1 MARPGF
7 RGVPFGRAIFT
18 TVTKA
23 WQTELRTKALPG
35 ARPVGGACYV
45 SPMPFRIAAVQ
56 MCSTEDI
63 ASNLARA
70 AELVTNAAAAGA
82 NLIGLP
88 ENFAYLGSGQDHKLS
103 IAETLADPA
112 ATPATSPPS
121 DGPVLTA
128 MRRLA
133 RDTGV
138 WLLLGGFPEKVRE
151 NPGKLANTSVLLDPE
166 GAIQARYRKL
176 HLFDVEIPGGH
187 RFCES
192 DAVIPGDRPVVAET
206 PWGGVGLTI
215 CYDLRFPELYRDLVQ
230 KGARILSVPAA
241 FTRETGKDHWHVL
254 LRARAI
260 ENLAYVFA
268 PAQWGFHG
276 GKRAS
281 YGHAMVIDPWGV
293 ILAECGE
300 RDGYALAEVDLAYQE
315 TVRSTLP
322 CLSHRR
328 L

>member
-1 MARPGF
+1 MEPGS
-7 RGVPFGRAIFT
+7 
-18 TVTKA
+18 
-23 WQTELRTKALPG
+23 
-35 ARPVGGACYV
+35 CYV
-45 SPMPFRIAAVQ
+45 SPVQLRIAAVQ
-56 MCSTEDI
+56 MCSTEEI
-63 ASNLARA
+63 PANLSRAS
-70 AELVTNAAAAGA
+70 ELVTAAARAGA
-82 NLIGLP
+82 QLIGLP

-103 IAETLADPA
+103 IAETLTDLANQGG
-112 ATPATSPPS
+112 
-121 DGPVLTA
+121 DGPVLSA

-133 RDTGV
+133 RDNGV
-138 WLLLGGFPEKVRE
+138 WLLLGGFPERVAE
-151 NPGKLANTSVLLDPE
+151 APGKLANTSVLLDPE
-166 GAIQARYRKL
+166 GNVKARYRKM

-192 DAVIPGDRPVVAET
+192 DAVQAGAEPVVAET
-206 PWGGVGLTI
+206 PWGGLGLTI
-215 CYDLRFPELYRDLVQ
+215 CYDLRFPELYRLLVQ

-281 YGHAMVIDPWGV
+281 YGHAMVVDPWGV

-300 RDGYALAEVDLAYQE
+300 RDGFALALVDLDYQD
-315 TVRSTLP
+315 TARRNLP
-322 CLSHRR
+322 CLDHRR